1 MGISWKNREIKGKSK
16 MNINIKQL
24 NSQEPNFLQDLKNL
38 TTFELSEDF
47 QIENTVREIIQNVR
61 NNGDSAVLSYT
72 QKFDNLQ
79 NINNLSQLQITP
91 TELDQAISKVPQEK
105 LNAIKIAAE
114 RIKNF
119 HQKQFEKLGGSW
131 DFTENENILG
141 QRIFPLQKVGLY
153 VPGGK
158 AAYPSSVLMNAIP
171 AKVAGVKELI
181 MVVPTPNGEKNA
193 MVLAAAKIAGVD
205 KIFTIG
211 GAQAVAALAFGTQTI
226 PKVAKIVGPGNAYVA
241 AAKRQVFGVV
251 GIDMIAGPSEIL
263 VIADDSANP
272 DWVAIDL
279 FSQAEHDELAQA
291 ILISP
296 SENFIKKVQK
306 SVENLIKNQPRK
318 EIIATSL
325 NNRGAFI
332 KCSDLDEAVKI
343 ANEIAPEHLEL
354 SLEINTAKI
363 YAEKICNAG
372 AVFVGNYTSEALGDY
387 CVGPNHVLPTSGSAR
402 FSSPLGVYDF
412 VKRSSYV
419 CIAESSS
426 KYLGEIAATL
436 ADGEGLF
443 AHKQSAEM
451 RYKK

>member
-1 MGISWKNREIKGKSK
+1 

-171 AKVAGVKELI
+171 ATVAGVKELI

-296 SENFIKKVQK
+296 SENFIK
-306 SVENLIKNQPRK
+306 
-318 EIIATSL
+318 AW
-325 NNRGAFI
+325 
-332 KCSDLDEAVKI
+332 KI
-343 ANEIAPEHLEL
+343 
-354 SLEINTAKI
+354 
-363 YAEKICNAG
+363 
-372 AVFVGNYTSEALGDY
+372 
-387 CVGPNHVLPTSGSAR
+387 
-402 FSSPLGVYDF
+402 
-412 VKRSSYV
+412 
-419 CIAESSS
+419 
-426 KYLGEIAATL
+426 
-436 ADGEGLF
+436 
-443 AHKQSAEM
+443 
-451 RYKK
+451 

>member
-1 MGISWKNREIKGKSK
+1 

-24 NSQEPNFLQDLKNL
+24 NSQEQNFLQDLKNL

-318 EIIATSL
+318 EMDSVFLYVTEQVQVL
-325 NNRGAFI
+325 FHRNR
-332 KCSDLDEAVKI
+332 
-343 ANEIAPEHLEL
+343 
-354 SLEINTAKI
+354 
-363 YAEKICNAG
+363 
-372 AVFVGNYTSEALGDY
+372 
-387 CVGPNHVLPTSGSAR
+387 
-402 FSSPLGVYDF
+402 
-412 VKRSSYV
+412 
-419 CIAESSS
+419 
-426 KYLGEIAATL
+426 
-436 ADGEGLF
+436 
-443 AHKQSAEM
+443 
-451 RYKK
+451 

>member
-1 MGISWKNREIKGKSK
+1 

-279 FSQAEHDELAQA
+279 FS
-291 ILISP
+291 
-296 SENFIKKVQK
+296 
-306 SVENLIKNQPRK
+306 
-318 EIIATSL
+318 
-325 NNRGAFI
+325 
-332 KCSDLDEAVKI
+332 
-343 ANEIAPEHLEL
+343 
-354 SLEINTAKI
+354 
-363 YAEKICNAG
+363 
-372 AVFVGNYTSEALGDY
+372 
-387 CVGPNHVLPTSGSAR
+387 
-402 FSSPLGVYDF
+402 
-412 VKRSSYV
+412 
-419 CIAESSS
+419 
-426 KYLGEIAATL
+426 
-436 ADGEGLF
+436 
-443 AHKQSAEM
+443 
-451 RYKK
+451 